1 MKVDYCL
8 LLFSCLKEEIKPLIA
23 NATLEKTI
31 QKSCGQRYDR
41 EVTFIKMKIPNIEIR
56 TIYKNTVQ
64 TWFNKKVESKDLR
77 PLIKAMENGNCR
89 MIEEIINDQLMDT
102 ISFFDYQ
109 ESCYHDFL
117 AALLQI
123 SAKDYSVRSNRESGM
138 GWPDLIAKTR
148 QIRGGRVFILEKGID
163 RKKQESLHSL

>member
-1 MKVDYCL
+1 M
-8 LLFSCLKEEIKPLIA
+8 
-23 NATLEKTI
+23 
-31 QKSCGQRYDR
+31 
-41 EVTFIKMKIPNIEIR
+41 
-56 TIYKNTVQ
+56 YKRQVQ

-163 RKKQESLHSL
+163 RKKQASLHSL